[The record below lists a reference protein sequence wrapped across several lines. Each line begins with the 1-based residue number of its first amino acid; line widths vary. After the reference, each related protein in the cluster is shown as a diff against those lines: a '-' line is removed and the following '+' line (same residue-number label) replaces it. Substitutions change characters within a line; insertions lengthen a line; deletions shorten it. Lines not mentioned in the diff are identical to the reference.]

1 MITMKNAYAKNNTV
15 TVGDVHVY
23 DADAA
28 TGGGVSCSY
37 IVVLQAPAVLKKSS
51 KIYGVAISRVQPAAG
66 ADGKTVC
73 LEIEEGDNRYI
84 DCNNI
89 IAVDSYRLGFKA
101 GMVNE
106 DCISA
111 IFELMR

>member
-1 MITMKNAYAKNNTV
+1 MITMKNVYEKNNTV
-15 TVGDVHVY
+15 NVGDVYVY
-23 DADAA
+23 DADAS
-28 TGGGVSCSY
+28 TGGGVNCKY

-51 KIYGVAISRVQPAAG
+51 KVYGVSISRVQPAAG
-66 ADGKTVC
+66 AADDKTIC
-73 LEIEEGDNRYI
+73 LEIEEGNNRYI
-84 DCNNI
+84 DCNI

-101 GMVNE
+101 GTINE